1 MCSESESSSLPPS
14 STPCSRTC
22 LLIAALRFIL
32 LLFLFLFLLHN
43 IHLSSFVLLRGS
55 LAALPAAQDSLSW
68 KQPCSVCSVFTSH
81 NALAATVLI
90 RPLSLIGQFSSA
102 SAHRTHS
109 PPAERPQP
117 HPDHDQPTQWTSSAI
132 MKGWVASCAR
142 NAVVKR
148 LLPFDEVL
156 AHAYSIHKL
165 TLHRGRGLH
174 NTYVERLCKLCAV
187 YWHLLHP
194 TL

>member
-14 STPCSRTC
+14 STPCSCTC
-22 LLIAALRFIL
+22 LLIAAVRFIL
-32 LLFLFLFLLHN
+32 ILILFLLHN
-43 IHLSSFVLLRGS
+43 IHLSSFVLPRSS

-68 KQPCSVCSVFTSH
+68 KQLCSVCSVFTSH

-148 LLPFDEVL
+148 LLLPFERGACTCL
-156 AHAYSIHKL
+156 FHPQANPPSGPGL
-165 TLHRGRGLH
+165 TQHIRG
-174 NTYVERLCKLCAV
+174 TSV
-187 YWHLLHP
+187 
-194 TL
+194 